1 MAIDFDNPIPTK
13 SDSGNLLKGS
23 GAIVIDENYI
33 TLWRH
38 RPSLNVDGKMMKES
52 GTVATERYP
61 GQDKM
66 GLLSKAFGNGWFP
79 WPVGT
84 EPTRDH
90 LMLYRRMDAGY
101 ETNDRNREAV
111 LSAWR
116 ACTAILVQAMN
127 TRYTAQAD
135 GVEAEVGGE
144 ETGPTVAEAVV
155 ESSATLPPPA
165 ALLVCPVC
173 DEWTPRAT
181 ELESQK
187 KSLRIHMGREHNI
200 GVRPK
205 KVRKQRA
212 KA

>member
-1 MAIDFDNPIPTK
+1 MTTIDFDKPKTQP
-13 SDSGNLLKGS
+13 GS
-23 GAIVIDENYI
+23 GGSLIEPIVINENYI

-38 RPSLNVDGKMMKES
+38 RPSLNVDGKMTKES

-90 LMLYRRMDAGY
+90 LSLYRRMDAGH
-101 ETNDRNREAV
+101 ETNDRNRESV
-111 LSAWR
+111 LRAWR
-116 ACTAILVQAMN
+116 AC
-127 TRYTAQAD
+127 RAQEGD
-135 GVEAEVGGE
+135 GE
-144 ETGPTVAEAVV
+144 ETRPTVAEAMV
-155 ESSATLPPPA
+155 ESSATPPPPA
-165 ALLVCPVC
+165 ALLVCPAC

-187 KSLRIHMGREHNI
+187 KSLRIHMGREHDI

-205 KVRKQRA
+205 RTRKQRA